1 VNTIWQYFVSWFCAS
16 LSSTAGTPP
25 RKVFLFSGHM
35 IDAPDRAQPRFPPSM
50 EPDVTKEIAGL
61 LASLQAGAADLAIC
75 GGACGGDLIFA
86 ERALARDV
94 PLQLYLPF
102 DVPQFIKTSVDFASG
117 DWLRRFEAVRKKA
130 HVDVMR
136 ASRTPSDGSTSSPY
150 ELNNLRMLERA
161 LCFGAGKLEFIC
173 LWDGKK
179 GDGPGGTEHLIAE
192 VRQAGGQPHLIDP
205 HQLRP

>member
-1 VNTIWQYFVSWFCAS
+1 
-16 LSSTAGTPP
+16 
-25 RKVFLFSGHM
+25 M
-35 IDAPDRAQPRFPPSM
+35 IDTPDRAQPRFPPSK
-50 EPDVTKEIAGL
+50 EPQVTREIAGL
-61 LASLQAGAADLAIC
+61 LTSLQAGPADLAIC

-86 ERALARDV
+86 ERALAYDV

-102 DVPQFIKTSVDFASG
+102 DVPQFIKTSVDFAG
-117 DWLRRFEAVRKKA
+117 GLWHQRFEAVRKKA
-130 HVDVMR
+130 YVDVMS
-136 ASRTPSDGSTSSPY
+136 ASRAPSDDSTSSPY
-150 ELNNLRMLERA
+150 VRNNLRMLERA

-179 GDGPGGTEHLIAE
+179 GDGPGGTEHLLAE